1 MATPDNLGIEQT
13 ISRLVSEELKLPV
26 EELQAS
32 TNLREL
38 PGVESIRVLRIIA
51 RLERTYDVELEDELV
66 FRVQTL
72 GELAEAIRKLQG
84 SEQVA

>member
-1 MATPDNLGIEQT
+1 MTSDTNDIEQT
-13 ISRLVSEELKLPV
+13 ISRLVSEELKLPMA
-26 EELQAS
+26 ELQAD

-72 GELAEAIRKLQG
+72 GQLADAIRKLR
-84 SEQVA
+84 SPEKVA

>member
-1 MATPDNLGIEQT
+1 MANPDTSDIEQT
-13 ISRLVSEELKLPV
+13 ISRLVSEELKLPM
-26 EELQAS
+26 EELKGD

-51 RLERTYDVELEDELV
+51 RLERAYDVELEDELV

-72 GELAEAIRKLQG
+72 GELADAIRKLRG
-84 SEQVA
+84 AEKVA